1 MMRSLFLIVVY
12 STFVDFAYAQVSSE
26 PCLPRLRMTSTLDST
41 ATYTLGHYHINGL
54 SRRESKRLHGCLAF
68 ASSQPVV
75 LNRSFVNLLCK
86 CDTKRFQ
93 IETIQVDF
101 VDATDPKERVTMSLN
116 YVDREQ

>member
-12 STFVDFAYAQVSSE
+12 FICVDFACAQVTNK
-26 PCLPRLRMTSTLDST
+26 PCSPTLRMTSTLDSAT
-41 ATYTLGHYHINGL
+41 TYTLGHYHINGL
-54 SRRESKRLHGCLAF
+54 SRREAKRLHGCLAF

-75 LNRSFVNLLCK
+75 LDRSFVSTLCN

-101 VDATDPKERVTMSLN
+101 VDATDPKGRVTMSLN
-116 YVDREQ
+116 YVDREP